1 MTCSLVAC
9 GTVGPSPRSQETQRT
24 PLLGVTCE
32 PGLVIECESACSH
45 GDGQAC
51 ERAGLGYLEGAAVT
65 RDLGRARV
73 MLERA
78 CERGH
83 ALACSGLAKMAQ
95 DGQGVQLSPER
106 QQTLLELGCKQDD
119 GNACYRLG
127 AMTTASDTSNAGA
140 ERAHQ
145 YFKRACDREDQHGC
159 LHLGI
164 DLKTGRA
171 GAKDLVK
178 SASLLNAACK
188 HDLALACHELADLQ
202 QAPGTALHNP
212 DRARQNFDKACTLNH
227 GEACHRLAVLLEAGE
242 RDLPRAR
249 TLHDKACSLEHWNS
263 CLAFGRAR
271 AKSDPEVSEAA
282 FAKACD
288 AGLTEGCLER
298 AEILATATTET
309 GAPRELA
316 LDLFLRACEAK
327 LAPGCARAAEL
338 ELQFATGS
346 SLDRQYRTRLTALLH
361 QGCERERQDSS
372 CLTLGSWLATGAH
385 GTPKDGNTAATLLG
399 PLCAKTNAQG
409 ADAPLDRAAYG
420 SACHH
425 LGYLHERGIGV
436 PKNAL
441 GAASL
446 YDKACAAGYESSC
459 LAQALL
465 SWRGTGNTPRDAK
478 LAVSRFQSLCD
489 NDHTAKNVRT
499 EACVH
504 LGYAEF
510 TGSGIPQNHSSA
522 KARFAAYCNQ
532 GDQQACAYLGHY
544 LVTTRGTE
552 HDRKQGEG
560 LLRSACD
567 SANGRGCFFLAD
579 LQQLPKSQ
587 RVELLKRACLLDVA
601 EACN

>member
-1 MTCSLVAC
+1 
-9 GTVGPSPRSQETQRT
+9 
-24 PLLGVTCE
+24 
-32 PGLVIECESACSH
+32 
-45 GDGQAC
+45 
-51 ERAGLGYLEGAAVT
+51 
-65 RDLGRARV
+65 
-73 MLERA
+73 
-78 CERGH
+78 
-83 ALACSGLAKMAQ
+83 MAQ
-95 DGQGVQLSPER
+95 DGQGVDISPQR
-106 QQTLLELGCKQDD
+106 QQTLLELGCKQGD

-127 AMTTASDTSNAGA
+127 ALALASDSSNAGA
-140 ERAHQ
+140 MRAHE
-145 YFKRACDREDQHGC
+145 YFTRACDAEDQLGC

-164 DLKTGRA
+164 DLKTARA

-178 SASLLNAACK
+178 SAALLNAACK
-188 HDLALACHELADLQ
+188 HDLALGCHELADLQ
-202 QAPGTALHNP
+202 QAPGTALHNA

-249 TLHDKACSLEHWNS
+249 ALHDKACSLDQWSS

-271 AKSDPEVSEAA
+271 AKSAPDVAEAA

-298 AEILATATTET
+298 AEILASTTDAS

-316 LDLFLRACEAK
+316 LDLFLRACEAN
-327 LAPGCARAAEL
+327 LAPACARAAEL
-338 ELQFATGS
+338 ELQLTAGAPLARES
-346 SLDRQYRTRLTALLH
+346 QVRLTNLVR

-385 GTPKDGNTAATLLG
+385 GTLEDGKSAAALLG
-399 PLCAKTNAQG
+399 PLCGKTSAEG
-409 ADAPLDRAAYG
+409 VDAPLERSAYG

-425 LGYLHERGIGV
+425 LGYLHERGLGV
-436 PKNAL
+436 PKNAM

-446 YDKACAAGYESSC
+446 YDKACSAGYESSC

-465 SWRGTGNTPRDAK
+465 VWRGTGNTPRNAK
-478 LAVSRFQSLCD
+478 LAVSRFQALCD
-489 NDHTAKNVRT
+489 DGNTARNVRA

-504 LGYAEF
+504 LGYAEL
-510 TGSGIPQNHSSA
+510 TGVGTPQNHSSA
-522 KARFAAYCNQ
+522 KARFDAHCNQ

-552 HDRKQGEG
+552 QDRKQGEA

-579 LQQLPKSQ
+579 LPSLPKQQ
-587 RVELLKRACLLDVA
+587 RSELLKRACLLEVT